1 MANPPV
7 GGTLGTLGALA
18 VSPASLGHP
27 LILLAE
33 DVDPAT
39 RDLRSL
45 FTGVDP
51 IDAQVQVA
59 LDRVRGS
66 GAAVVEDGMAAPPDK
81 MLDSLAADLEREARV
96 ALSRLVRNGDVRVK
110 RCTVLVDPGHQTA
123 QIIVEYFNLRLDATG
138 VRQALVSVPSSDE
151 V

>member
-1 MANPPV
+1 MANPPI

-18 VSPASLGHP
+18 VVPAALGKP
-27 LILLAE
+27 SILLAE

-45 FTGVDP
+45 FTGADP

-66 GAAVVEDGMAAPPDK
+66 GAAVLEDGMAAPPDK

-110 RCTVLVDPGHQTA
+110 RCVVIAEPQNQTA
-123 QIIVEYFNLRLDATG
+123 QIVVEYVNLRLDSGST
-138 VRQALVSVPSSDE
+138 RRALVSVPSSDE